1 MPGSSSENS
10 CVSCAM
16 QRKELATMLA
26 SMVEGEPHYASTVK
40 LFSKN
45 KIEKKIIKIETLE
58 EDSLD
63 LIIPSP
69 LPSLKIQITAG

>member
-1 MPGSSSENS
+1 MPASSSENS

-40 LFSKN
+40 LFSRN
-45 KIEKKIIKIETLE
+45 RIEKIFTKVCTK
-58 EDSLD
+58 D
-63 LIIPSP
+63 LRR
-69 LPSLKIQITAG
+69 

>member
-45 KIEKKIIKIETLE
+45 RIEKYLK
-58 EDSLD
+58 
-63 LIIPSP
+63 LIYSEKATKF
-69 LPSLKIQITAG
+69 LKSHFL